1 MNIIHYIYFI
11 GKKLL
16 HPNENILFFFFLIQ
30 ESFGLGIE
38 MYAFPKTAIFSE
50 LVLWDLIHGRTT
62 VYGVAGSDMTK

>member
-1 MNIIHYIYFI
+1 MKIFF
-11 GKKLL
+11 
-16 HPNENILFFFFLIQ
+16 FFFFLIQ